1 MKILLLI
8 SAFLI
13 FPIKEENKKYNDF
26 DYDLTQIVNEF
37 KTNIMD
43 NDKCE
48 KLYKKADYLADE
60 IENSIEDDNN
70 SEYENNKLEELKKEV
85 EAVEEFIGSVGNSA
99 NNMFVKMDLI
109 YLANKRI
116 NSSIATIIKYNF
128 CVDIIIISIN
138 NYTTTMAFNK
148 TNNNYTVTYK
158 WKSISGINTG
168 SGNMGLPAN
177 SIRHIYD
184 NRKEPSQKNINI
196 SSLNCSTF

>member
-26 DYDLTQIVNEF
+26 DSDLTQIVNEF
-37 KTNIMD
+37 KKNIMD
-43 NDKCE
+43 KDKCE

-60 IENSIEDDNN
+60 IENSIEDDDN

-116 NSSIATIIKYNF
+116 NSSIATIIKYKF
-128 CVDIIIISIN
+128 CVDIITISIN
-138 NYTTTMAFNK
+138 NYTTTLAFNK

-184 NRKEPSQKNINI
+184 NRKEPSQKNIII
-196 SSLNCSTF
+196 SSINCSTF